1 MKTNNFATEV
11 FKNQINRLYNNTGKP
26 VVIISH
32 SYGTLLTLTNLLKNE
47 KDKTFLRKIKKFI
60 AMAPPFSG
68 ATKLLDVFL
77 HTTKDFDSDKSYY
90 HPFGQYLMYKS
101 LPTIMELRPKSMA
114 AKIFTDNTY
123 NELGNAIRNRL
134 EIERDCKEKDCD
146 FSQIKTKTSKFDE
159 IFKGYFP
166 SLLDSEC
173 NYEEKIGGNQKT
185 LNRKCYTYIYN
196 VGDCPTIITKS
207 INPTEENSEKDFYCN
222 KYGKEYFY
230 QGDCNN
236 KERNC
241 LDEMYYSDKCPNVY
255 SIHKDAVKYLIDRF
269 NKDEKSKYEQ
279 IDEKYFDR
287 YETIKSGVKKS
298 IEHQNEIDLIN
309 ELPVPPVDTELVYGS
324 FYPTMATLILN
335 DNDFT
340 KDGETFSKG
349 GDETVPTWSSLL
361 TGLKWIYDKKKNN
374 LLQNIKLIEY
384 CSRLAKSGQYKY
396 NPNIEQ
402 NFGAISCRCL
412 KQDENVYLNSEDDIK
427 NCSHAGMLQDEN
439 LFNYIYSVVNDPKE
453 NINDN
458 FDSKKEAVNKFRQ
471 KGKEKY
477 EEICNEDL
485 YNILDTAK

>member
-1 MKTNNFATEV
+1 M
-11 FKNQINRLYNNTGKP
+11 
-26 VVIISH
+26 
-32 SYGTLLTLTNLLKNE
+32 
-47 KDKTFLRKIKKFI
+47 
-60 AMAPPFSG
+60 
-68 ATKLLDVFL
+68 
-77 HTTKDFDSDKSYY
+77 
-90 HPFGQYLMYKS
+90 
-101 LPTIMELRPKSMA
+101 
-114 AKIFTDNTY
+114 
-123 NELGNAIRNRL
+123 
-134 EIERDCKEKDCD
+134 
-146 FSQIKTKTSKFDE
+146 
-159 IFKGYFP
+159 
-166 SLLDSEC
+166 
-173 NYEEKIGGNQKT
+173 
-185 LNRKCYTYIYN
+185 
-196 VGDCPTIITKS
+196 
-207 INPTEENSEKDFYCN
+207 
-222 KYGKEYFY
+222 
-230 QGDCNN
+230 
-236 KERNC
+236 
-241 LDEMYYSDKCPNVY
+241 
-255 SIHKDAVKYLIDRF
+255 KYLIDRF

-279 IDEKYFDR
+279 IDEKYFDS
-287 YETIKSGVKKS
+287 YEIIKSGVKKS

-361 TGLKWIYDKKKNN
+361 TGLKWIYDKQKNN
-374 LLQNIKLIEY
+374 LPQNIKLIEY